1 MAFLNAYVMVH
12 RLDVTSRGGA
22 ASVDQY
28 TEIQFL
34 EQLSINAEGDIQ
46 IKGFLQPI
54 GDGEPFVAPFVGDPV
69 ALVKLT
75 TNRDL
80 ELRPQTVQQLG
91 ATTLGAVAGGTAT
104 IDMPFGTPFLKLRV
118 SARNVTVL
126 NVNSGPL
133 AQCQAIP
140 LHGNEDTCQALN
152 TTSSLSVRR
161 KETEDDDP
169 QYAISVFA
177 SDTARIG
184 NVSAGSMLLCSANAI
199 TISGAVSS
207 RSLGCASGVGPGASQ
222 VVGDASGGAGHGG
235 RGGNVLP
242 GSSGGGQ
249 AYDSK
254 SSLAAYAKNKWPIWP
269 GSGAASGDMPNKL
282 TGGNGGGMVY
292 IGAKRLDVAKGALVA
307 ASGGQGSRGGG
318 GGSGGSIMIVATE
331 ISGGGMIDASGG
343 EAAAGADSVGGVSLL
358 ALSEIATK
366 STSADSPAAVWDS
379 EGESTGTTNGNDDQG
394 QFGGGGGGGIV
405 RVAYQDD
412 GTSPCPECGGEQ
424 FAKNGGVIAAAG
436 GKGKS
441 GGESGG
447 DGVLVASN
455 CRPGR
460 GGALCLPCP
469 AGSHSPQRFSK
480 CAPCDPGS
488 FSDHAGAD
496 VCALCPLGQF
506 NADFG
511 RNSCTPCPAGAF
523 AAETGRKQC
532 QLCAPGTFAADPGC
546 SKCAGC
552 PIGSIT
558 TASGSANCTLC
569 GIGETTLVAGST
581 ECHACTH
588 KPVHA
593 EFNMRG
599 NCSYACDKGRTG
611 LDCLTPFERLIQPI
625 GGLLGFLALVALFT
639 ALIFGTWAC
648 LSRRSTQLK
657 SLRYDAYRAQRERD
671 EQSLMSLTRDLTPR
685 LTDQDLGAHVAR
697 LYLDGDNDPRR
708 PWRLYPYFLPAS
720 LRDIVED
727 GAYAE
732 FAAAC
737 NKLLYWDGANGWEA
751 WSIRITWC
759 LVPPLGELLLRRRQL
774 VRVERLAKYVDATG
788 ARFFREMNF
797 RVYAAK
803 TKVGF
808 RYVTHTVLVLKP
820 LMMAAPD
827 VRSRAIVRISR

>member
-1 MAFLNAYVMVH
+1 MFAVSLNGEAGVGFLDAYVMVQ
-12 RLDVTSRGGA
+12 RLDVISRGGT

-28 TEIQFL
+28 TEIQFR
-34 EQLSINAEGDIQ
+34 EKMAIDAAGGIQ
-46 IKGFLQPI
+46 VKGFLQPI
-54 GDGEPFVAPFVGDPV
+54 GGGDPFVAPLVDGPT
-69 ALVKLT
+69 ALATFT
-75 TNRDL
+75 TSHDL

-91 ATTLGAVAGGTAT
+91 ATTIRAVAGGTAT

-118 SARNVTVL
+118 AARNVTVL

-133 AQCQAIP
+133 AECEAVP
-140 LHGNEDTCQALN
+140 LHGNEDTCHALN
-152 TTSSLSVRR
+152 TTSGLLSARR
-161 KETEDDDP
+161 EGPDDDDLH
-169 QYAISVFA
+169 YAISVFA
-177 SDTARIG
+177 SDTARIS
-184 NVSAGSMLLCSANAI
+184 NVSAGSMLLCSANTIA
-199 TISGAVSS
+199 ISGDVSS

-242 GSSGGGQ
+242 GSSGGGK

-254 SSLAAYAKNKWPIWP
+254 SSVAADEKDKWPIWP

-292 IGAKRLDVAKGALVA
+292 IGAKRLDVTKGAVVA
-307 ASGGQGSRGGG
+307 VSGGQGSRGGG
-318 GGSGGSIMIVATE
+318 GGAGGAIMIVATE
-331 ISGGGMIDASGG
+331 ITGGGVIDASGG
-343 EAAAGADSVGGVSLL
+343 EAAASVVDAVGGMSLL
-358 ALSEIATK
+358 ALSEVDMS
-366 STSADSPAAVWDS
+366 STSADTAATVWNSDV
-379 EGESTGTTNGNDDQG
+379 ETADIADTGDDQS

-412 GTSPCPECGGEQ
+412 GGSPCPECGGEE

-436 GKGKS
+436 GKGTS
-441 GGESGG
+441 GGEGGG
-447 DGVLVASN
+447 DGVLIASN

-469 AGSHSPQRFSK
+469 EGSHSPERFSK

-488 FSDHAGAD
+488 FSDHTGAD
-496 VCALCPLGQF
+496 VCALCPVGQF

-511 RNSCTPCPAGAF
+511 RKVCTPCPAGAF
-523 AAETGRKQC
+523 AKETGRKQC

-546 SKCAGC
+546 SKCAEC

-569 GIGETTLVAGST
+569 GVGETTLIAGST

-625 GGLLGFLALVALFT
+625 GGLLGFLTLVALIM

-648 LSRRSTQLK
+648 LSRRSAELK

-671 EQSLMSLTRDLTPR
+671 EQSLLSLTRDLTPR

-708 PWRLYPYFLPAS
+708 PWRLYPYFLPTS

-732 FAAAC
+732 FAAEC
-737 NKLLYWDGANGWEA
+737 NKLLHWDGANGWEA
-751 WSIRITWC
+751 WGIRIVWC
-759 LVPPLGELLLRRRQL
+759 LVPPLGTLLLRRRQL

-808 RYVTHTVLVLKP
+808 RFVVVFGLHTVLPVF
-820 LMMAAPD
+820 
-827 VRSRAIVRISR
+827 